1 VSINFVD
8 QRHAQKLISG
18 VGDTPQIRLRGT
30 DADALS
36 FFDSLYA
43 AKFEALALWP

>member
-1 VSINFVD
+1 MSINFVD